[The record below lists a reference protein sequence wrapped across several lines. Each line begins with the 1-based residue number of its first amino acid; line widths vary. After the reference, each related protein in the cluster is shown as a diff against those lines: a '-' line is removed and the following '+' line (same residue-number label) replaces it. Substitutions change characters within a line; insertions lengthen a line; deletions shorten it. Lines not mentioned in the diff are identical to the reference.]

1 MSWKGSVSC
10 RDPAMVATPSKAVK
24 KLSTWTEAPHKHV
37 GVQVA
42 GCGGCWSLA
51 LCDCLRKHLLCIN
64 GSEGKT

>member
-1 MSWKGSVSC
+1 
-10 RDPAMVATPSKAVK
+10 MVATPSKAVK